1 MSGSPAPVSGGFP
14 EYCVYCERLVERTE
28 ETLLMLGFSASG
40 SRPSLYAHPECPKPR
55 MRAPSRPRR
64 V

>member
-1 MSGSPAPVSGGFP
+1 MGGFP

-55 MRAPSRPRR
+55 MRAPVRPRR
-64 V
+64 A